1 MEESKGSCFLATCHV
16 GVFGTTLHIQYVLEC
31 GVLLKTLQDEVQSLE
46 MPSYD
51 TARDRADEHHK
62 QFSFQTEKPQNIELM
77 FAKSIFERYQ
87 LHLTCCSVGTWV
99 RRRKVSKFNW
109 RANPSTSVQRD
120 KRNASNLQLAD
131 AAKSRLADS
140 KGVVP

>member
-31 GVLLKTLQDEVQSLE
+31 GVLMKTLQDEVQSLE

-62 QFSFQTEKPQNIELM
+62 
-77 FAKSIFERYQ
+77 
-87 LHLTCCSVGTWV
+87 
-99 RRRKVSKFNW
+99 KF
-109 RANPSTSVQRD
+109 
-120 KRNASNLQLAD
+120 
-131 AAKSRLADS
+131 
-140 KGVVP
+140 